1 MKTNHLISKSE
12 YQTSG
17 FGHQTSNSSS
27 TSELLK
33 KVRKIEIKTRGLSNQ
48 IFSGEYHSA
57 FKGRGMAFSEV
68 REYQHG
74 DEIRTIDWNVTARF
88 NHPYVKIF
96 EEEREMTVMLLVDVS
111 GSKEFGTQVKSK
123 QELATEICAVLAF
136 SAIQN
141 NDKVGVI
148 FFSDKIEKFIP
159 PKKGK
164 SHILMI
170 IRDLLEIEPTSKGTD
185 IGLALKYFTN
195 VIKKR
200 STSFL
205 ISDFVDEKNFEDA
218 LKIAN
223 KKHDLIALHIYDKA
237 EEDLP
242 NLGLIPFLDAET
254 NEIKWVNSSS
264 ADVRKNYKIEALKRK
279 DQLKTTFQKSG
290 VDNTEIPTDGNYVKP
305 LMNLFK
311 RRG

>member
-1 MKTNHLISKSE
+1 MANKN
-12 YQTSG
+12 
-17 FGHQTSNSSS
+17 

-88 NHPYVKIF
+88 NHPYVKVF

-111 GSKEFGTQVKSK
+111 GSKEFGTQQKSK
-123 QELATEICAVLAF
+123 QELATEICALLAF

-159 PKKGK
+159 PKKGRT
-164 SHILMI
+164 HILMI
-170 IRDLLEIEPTSKGTD
+170 IRDLIDFEPENKGTD
-185 IGLALKYFTN
+185 IEMALKYFTN
-195 VIKKR
+195 VIKRR
-200 STSFL
+200 STAFI
-205 ISDFVDEKNFEDA
+205 ISDFISTKNFEDA

-223 KKHDLIALHIYDKA
+223 KKHDLIALHLYDKA
-237 EEDLP
+237 EDVLP
-242 NLGLIPFLDAET
+242 NLGLVPMIDAET
-254 NEIKWVNSSS
+254 NKIEWVNTS
-264 ADVRKNYKIEALKRK
+264 DKEVQKNYKIAYLKRK
-279 DQLKTTFQKSG
+279 DKLKNTWQKSG
-290 VDNTEIPTDGNYVKP
+290 VDAAEIGTHEDYVKP
-305 LMNLFK
+305 LMALFK